1 MGETS
6 FLWRLVLISQLCYR
20 TKQARL
26 TVSPSSSQQFD
37 GEFVSLSCEE
47 DDSSAGWTL
56 RRNTTRD
63 TRAEC
68 DEWGEPNGSSCV
80 LSAILPLDVGV
91 YWCES
96 REGSTSSIINITV
109 SGGSVILQSPVLPVM
124 EGHDV
129 TLHCQT
135 KSPPSKLPADF
146 YKDGSLIRT
155 EPTGHMTI
163 HHVTK
168 SDEGLYKC
176 HISSHGE
183 SPPSW
188 ISVTANPTS
197 PPPSTSTSGLYST
210 TFPSS
215 PLSFS
220 SPGVLLLLT
229 LVSLC
234 GLVLVL
240 LVLLVR
246 KCLRRK
252 PKVTRRNPAPVY
264 SAVRRT
270 ADVSREPNRTS
281 AAGAET
287 GPCAVYTAVRRSK
300 DISHVHVDIRSN
312 TAHADVEYSTL
323 RSSLTPSHQSNH

>member
-1 MGETS
+1 MGQMS
-6 FLWRLVLISQLCYR
+6 LQWRIIVTCLVLTSLLCCTTNQVQLTMRPNCSQL
-20 TKQARL
+20 
-26 TVSPSSSQQFD
+26 FE

-47 DDSSAGWTL
+47 DDSSAGWKL

-63 TRAEC
+63 SIAEC
-68 DEWGEPNGSSCV
+68 GPDWGEQAGSLCKISYMD
-80 LSAILPLDVGV
+80 PLDSGA

-188 ISVTANPTS
+188 ISVTAKPSDVASTTSRSLLSASTAPASEVPPPTVLPTS
-197 PPPSTSTSGLYST
+197 RAPPSTTVQSKSGRMAPTRALPTSQFDLHTTAHPIFRSPPSTTVHSTSTAPPTAVST
-210 TFPSS
+210 WT
-215 PLSFS
+215 
-220 SPGVLLLLT
+220 
-229 LVSLC
+229 C
-234 GLVLVL
+234 L
-240 LVLLVR
+240 LVVICPFVLCPPLWG
-246 KCLRRK
+246 
-252 PKVTRRNPAPVY
+252 
-264 SAVRRT
+264 S
-270 ADVSREPNRTS
+270 
-281 AAGAET
+281 
-287 GPCAVYTAVRRSK
+287 
-300 DISHVHVDIRSN
+300 
-312 TAHADVEYSTL
+312 
-323 RSSLTPSHQSNH
+323 